1 MTWANKKFSLYKK
14 NIQRFADVIIMFFCH
29 VANNKVHNVA
39 FDVVKEEKSL
49 EFPLHCFKNFKSAA
63 TEVTF

>member
-1 MTWANKKFSLYKK
+1 MGQQKILSLS

-39 FDVVKEEKSL
+39 FDVVKEEKKSGISSSL
-49 EFPLHCFKNFKSAA
+49 LQEF
-63 TEVTF
+63 

>member
-39 FDVVKEEKSL
+39 FDVVNEKKLGISSSFL
-49 EFPLHCFKNFKSAA
+49 SRILNRTEIEF
-63 TEVTF
+63 

>member
-39 FDVVKEEKSL
+39 FDVVKEKKAWNFLFIS
-49 EFPLHCFKNFKSAA
+49 FKNFKLN
-63 TEVTF
+63 

>member
-1 MTWANKKFSLYKK
+1 MGQQKILSLYKK

-39 FDVVKEEKSL
+39 FDVVKEKKLGISSSFL
-49 EFPLHCFKNFKSAA
+49 QEF
-63 TEVTF
+63 